1 MLKRLKGSRS
11 RSHKGQGHW
20 RFLPVVAKRIALCA
34 LYLVYRVWTEYG
46 ILWSGQGQRYTK
58 VKGMEYFHCGCSSM
72 GLFASTL
79 ENRVGIEWYIFF
91 TGVKVEVIQRSRSLS
106 SVINRDSR
114 YLSVCICSSTLLHPV
129 VWRLRSGVWRCTGSL
144 LRWTGSYF

>member
-1 MLKRLKGSRS
+1 
-11 RSHKGQGHW
+11 
-20 RFLPVVAKRIALCA
+20 
-34 LYLVYRVWTEYG
+34 
-46 ILWSGQGQRYTK
+46 
-58 VKGMEYFHCGCSSM
+58 M

-114 YLSVCICSSTLLHPV
+114 YLSVYV
-129 VWRLRSGVWRCTGSL
+129 VVRCYIQLSGVYAAESGVAQEV
-144 LRWTGSYF
+144 Y